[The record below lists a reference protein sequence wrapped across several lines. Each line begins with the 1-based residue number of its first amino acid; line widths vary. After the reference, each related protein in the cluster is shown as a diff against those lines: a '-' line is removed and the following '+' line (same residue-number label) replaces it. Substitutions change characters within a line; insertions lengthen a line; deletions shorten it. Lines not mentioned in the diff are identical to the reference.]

1 MLCTVRHISFG
12 SHALTDEVE
21 MKREFLLY
29 SLVCTMSW
37 KTITGLHYVIIN
49 RHTIDETLCMRR
61 ACNNL
66 LI

>member
-1 MLCTVRHISFG
+1 MLCTVKRVRHISFG

-21 MKREFLLY
+21 MKREFLL
-29 SLVCTMSW
+29 CTMSW
-37 KTITGLHYVIIN
+37 KTIIGLHYVIIN